1 VTKITAGRENGRQR
15 PKGYAE
21 WRPQA
26 KTRVLL
32 GQVDEVLDEYADYLP
47 LTVRQIFYR
56 LVGQYGYEKSEHA
69 YNRLA
74 EHLVRA
80 RRAKL
85 ISFDDIR
92 DDGTTLY
99 PVSWYGGVEAFN
111 EATMRRAQNYTRDRQ
126 AGQATRIELWS
137 EAAGMGPQ
145 LVRVAHPYS
154 IEVRSSGGFS
164 SLTAVREIVDRALDR
179 DRPTVLLHV
188 GDYDPSG
195 VAIFE
200 AIAED
205 AAAFV
210 ETDRQILTQRI
221 IAERVALTADQV
233 EGYELETAPP
243 KPTDSRSRT
252 WRGETCQL
260 EALAPDDLAQVVL
273 DAILRWIDV
282 DVLDAV
288 LHAEASDRAELLGLP
303 APGETV

>member
-1 VTKITAGRENGRQR
+1 
-15 PKGYAE
+15 
-21 WRPQA
+21 
-26 KTRVLL
+26 VLL
-32 GQVDEVLDEYADYLP
+32 EQVNEVLDEYADYLP
-47 LTVRQIFYR
+47 LTVRQIWYR
-56 LVGQYGYEKSEHA
+56 LVGSFGYEKTERA
-69 YNRLA
+69 YSRLG

-92 DDGTTLY
+92 DDGVTLY
-99 PVSWYGGVEAFN
+99 PVYWYSGIESFHADTA
-111 EATMRRAQNYTRDRQ
+111 ERIKSYTRNRQ
-126 AGQATRIELWS
+126 AGQDVRIELWC

-145 LVRVAHPYS
+145 LAQVAHGYS
-154 IEVRSSGGFS
+154 IPVYSSGGFS
-164 SLTAVREIVDRALDR
+164 SLTAVRNIVDRALER
-179 DRPTVLLHV
+179 NCPTVLLHV

-195 VAIFE
+195 VSIFE

-210 ETDRQILTQRI
+210 EADRVILTQKI

-233 EGYELETAPP
+233 ERYELETAPA

-260 EALAPDDLAQVVL
+260 EALAPDDLAQIVL
-273 DAILRWIDV
+273 EAILRWIDL

-288 LHAEASDRAELLGLP
+288 LRQEARDRAELLGLP
-303 APGETV
+303 APGETA